1 MIKRILFI
9 FSLLVAPMFV
19 SSSFL
24 QLEEQIVHIH
34 GPDEASEEMPAASFS
49 NAEES
54 DVEDSLLSGDIFAVH
69 LAIAVHSFIKES
81 RQFVPYSPFG
91 GPTLPPP
98 RV

>member
-9 FSLLVAPMFV
+9 FSMLVAPIFI

-24 QLEEQIVHIH
+24 QLDEQIVHIH

-54 DVEDSLLSGDIFAVH
+54 DAEDSLLSVDLFAFH
-69 LAIAVHSFIKES
+69 LAIAVHGFINES
-81 RQFVPYSPFG
+81 RQIVPCSAFG